1 MDRRSFLIIIV
12 LSALVL
18 IVPSFM
24 AADTLPSAVT
34 DDAFWRLI
42 ADYSEDSVH
51 EFRFEYM
58 SNEQEFQ
65 YVIPRLLE
73 NHKQGGGVYLGVGPE
88 HGADDLVFFHEH
100 PNGLGFV
107 NADLFAA
114 VAGILPKCALEVL
127 RDANVVH
134 D

>member
-18 IVPSFM
+18 IVPSFR

-58 SNEQEFQ
+58 SNEQEFL
-65 YVIPRLLE
+65 YVINRRRIE
-73 NHKQGGGVYLGVGPE
+73 AGGVAWGVDPSRALYISAPAE
-88 HGADDLVFFHEH
+88 MALSSIS
-100 PNGLGFV
+100 
-107 NADLFAA
+107 AA
-114 VAGILPKCALEVL
+114 RIC
-127 RDANVVH
+127 
-134 D
+134 